1 MIWEFGCGQVLPN
14 FQHHHYDVNQLDP
27 NRIAE
32 THQASLAQYLEPRG
46 YETVIEVL
54 CLNSEV

>member
-1 MIWEFGCGQVLPN
+1 MILGLGFGQFLPN
-14 FQHHHYDVNQLDP
+14 HYDLNQLDP

-46 YETVIEVL
+46 YETVMEVL

>member
-1 MIWEFGCGQVLPN
+1 MILGLGFGQVLPN
-14 FQHHHYDVNQLDP
+14 HYDLNQLDP

-46 YETVIEVL
+46 YDTVLEIQYL
-54 CLNSEV
+54 SSEVKS

>member
-1 MIWEFGCGQVLPN
+1 MILGLGFGQVLPN
-14 FQHHHYDVNQLDP
+14 HYDLNQLDP

-54 CLNSEV
+54 CLNSEVLS

>member
-1 MIWEFGCGQVLPN
+1 MILGLGFGQVLPN
-14 FQHHHYDVNQLDP
+14 HYDYNQLDP